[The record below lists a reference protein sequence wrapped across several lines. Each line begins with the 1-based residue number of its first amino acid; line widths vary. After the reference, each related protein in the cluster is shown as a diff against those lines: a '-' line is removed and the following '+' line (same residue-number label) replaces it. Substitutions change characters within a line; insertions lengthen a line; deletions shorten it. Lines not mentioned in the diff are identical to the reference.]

1 MRKQS
6 DFLLLI
12 KSNLTLQNWMAKS
25 PYTNTHPPLWIRLW
39 SCKSIHFT
47 CLSIITTLGVIFRNT
62 RDRSIRRYMITT
74 HAYWWKTFHF
84 VRVDR
89 DTGIYPPVDYKKK
102 KQFVS
107 YFEIAHLI
115 FQKYKKYFKKEENW
129 HSFSCWY
136 TDVCSPL
143 SNLRLSERVQT
154 LCTAFGS
161 G

>member
-1 MRKQS
+1 MNIEKYSDRYIYTISLINGDPMLLEIGTVQNHHWWRKKTRQQFIWES
-6 DFLLLI
+6 NPIFLLLI

-47 CLSIITTLGVIFRNT
+47 CLSIITTLRVIFRNT

-89 DTGIYPPVDYKKK
+89 DTGIYPPVDY
-102 KQFVS
+102 
-107 YFEIAHLI
+107 
-115 FQKYKKYFKKEENW
+115 
-129 HSFSCWY
+129 
-136 TDVCSPL
+136 
-143 SNLRLSERVQT
+143 
-154 LCTAFGS
+154 
-161 G
+161 